1 MGADGRRAERLDP
14 AVDLRGG
21 AVGPASTLLIDMTS
35 LADAVLP
42 LIRTRSDLSRWSAAN
57 AHGSDMHG
65 AIDVLEGE
73 RSTTD
78 PAEFYAVVH
87 AALASAVKVIA
98 RADDSSGIIGDACRR
113 LLDLHPQAAT
123 DARVVPGKLVD
134 WMVKFQFDG
143 DVDYFELDPVA
154 YAPALGDIGMRVYR
168 ARLDAIRATLT
179 PEPAAADRWS
189 VPDRH
194 ERWMLEWNDRR
205 LAVLD
210 RDIDAIIRTHAR
222 DRRVAAWLQDTAKAF
237 EEIGEIDLAIDW
249 ARQAA
254 DHDHAHQAM
263 QAAEYCCEL
272 LARHGPGEL
281 VATRR
286 LVFDRWPSATTA
298 AHLHRD
304 AGGSWPDY
312 RDDVLAT
319 LAARPDQAVLFALHT
334 LKDPRFA
341 WEQAAAL
348 REDDD
353 HTWAE
358 VAKAYEPIDPL
369 AVLPIHRRLVEH
381 ELVNAGA
388 QHYQRAA
395 RRLARMRKLAAGTEQ
410 AEVVDTFIAELRD
423 THRRRPRLQHEFDRA
438 RLP

>member
-1 MGADGRRAERLDP
+1 MDAAASDWIPTSTFG
-14 AVDLRGG
+14 GG

-42 LIRTRSDLSRWSAAN
+42 LIRTRADLSRWSAAN

-73 RSTTD
+73 RATTD
-78 PAEFYAVVH
+78 PAEFHAVVH
-87 AALASAVKVIA
+87 AALASAVKVVA

-113 LLDLHPQAAT
+113 LLDLHPRAAA
-123 DARVVPGKLVD
+123 DARVASSKLVD

-154 YAPALGDIGMRVYR
+154 YASALGDAGMKAYR
-168 ARLDAIRATLT
+168 ARLDAIRSTLT
-179 PEPAAADRWS
+179 PVPVEADRWS

-194 ERWMLEWNDRR
+194 ERWVLEWNDRR

-210 RDIDAIIRTHAR
+210 RDVDAIIRTHAR

-249 ARQAA
+249 ARQAV
-254 DHDHAHQAM
+254 DHHPDHQALL
-263 QAAEYCCEL
+263 AADYWCEL
-272 LARHGPGEL
+272 LARHRPAEL
-281 VATRR
+281 VTTRL
-286 LVFDRWPSATTA
+286 LVFNRWPSATTA
-298 AHLHRD
+298 ARLHRD
-304 AGGSWPDY
+304 AGSSWPDY
-312 RDDVLAT
+312 RDEVLST

-341 WEQAAAL
+341 WEQAAAV

-358 VAKAYEPIDPL
+358 VAKAYESIDPL

-395 RRLARMRKLAAGTEQ
+395 RRLARMRKLAAGTDQ
-410 AEVVDTFIAELRD
+410 AGAVDTFIAELRD
-423 THRRRPRLQHEFDRA
+423 THRRRPRLQQEFDRA

>member
-1 MGADGRRAERLDP
+1 
-14 AVDLRGG
+14 
-21 AVGPASTLLIDMTS
+21 MTS
-35 LADAVLP
+35 LADTVLP
-42 LIRTRSDLSRWSAAN
+42 LIRTRADLHRWSAAN
-57 AHGSDMHG
+57 GHGSDMHG
-65 AIDVLEGE
+65 AVDVLEAA
-73 RSTTD
+73 RATTD
-78 PAEFYAVVH
+78 PSEFYTVVH

-113 LLDLHPQAAT
+113 LLALHPQAAA
-123 DARVVPGKLVD
+123 DADVVPGRLVD
-134 WMVKFQFDG
+134 WMIKFQFDG
-143 DVDYFELDPVA
+143 DVDYFELDPVS
-154 YAPALGDIGMRVYR
+154 YARALGDVGMNAYR
-168 ARLDAIRATLT
+168 ARLEAVRSTLA
-179 PEPAAADRWS
+179 PEPTEADRWS

-194 ERWMLEWNDRR
+194 ERWVLEWNDRR
-205 LAVLD
+205 LAVHD

-222 DRRVAAWLQDTAKAF
+222 DRKVAAWLQDTAKAF

-254 DHDHAHQAM
+254 DHHPDHQAL
-263 QAAEYCCEL
+263 QAADYWCEL
-272 LARHGPGEL
+272 LARHRPSEL
-281 VATRR
+281 VPTRW
-286 LVFDRWPSATTA
+286 LVFGRWPSATTA
-298 AHLHRD
+298 ARLHRD
-304 AGGSWPDY
+304 AGSSWPDY
-312 RDDVLAT
+312 RDEVLTA
-319 LAARPDQAVLFALHT
+319 LAARPQQAVLFALHT
-334 LKDPRFA
+334 LNDPRFA

-395 RRLARMRKLAAGTEQ
+395 RRLARMRKLAAGTHQ
-410 AEVVDTFIAELRD
+410 AEAVDTFIAELRE
-423 THRRRPRLQHEFDRA
+423 THRRRPRLQQEFDRA

>member
-1 MGADGRRAERLDP
+1 MDAAASDWIP
-14 AVDLRGG
+14 PSTFGG
-21 AVGPASTLLIDMTS
+21 AVGLKATLLVVMTS

-42 LIRTRSDLSRWSAAN
+42 LIRTRADLSRWAAAN
-57 AHGSDMHG
+57 AHGSEMHG
-65 AIDVLEGE
+65 AIDVLEAA
-73 RSTTD
+73 RPSTD

-113 LLDLHPQAAT
+113 LLELLPHSAA
-123 DARVVPGKLVD
+123 AAGVAPSKLVD
-134 WMVKFQFDG
+134 WMIKFQFDG
-143 DVDYFELDPVA
+143 EVDYFELDPVA
-154 YAPALGDIGMRVYR
+154 YAPALGDAGMRAYR
-168 ARLDAIRATLT
+168 ARLDAIRSTLT
-179 PEPAAADRWS
+179 PVPVEAERWS

-194 ERWMLEWNDRR
+194 ERWVLEWIDRR

-210 RDIDAIIRTHAR
+210 RDVDAIIRTHAR
-222 DRRVAAWLQDTAKAF
+222 DRKVAAWLQDTAKAF

-254 DHDHAHQAM
+254 DHHPDHQAL
-263 QAAEYCCEL
+263 QAADYWCEL
-272 LARHGPGEL
+272 LARHRPAEL
-281 VATRR
+281 VSTRH
-286 LVFDRWPSATTA
+286 LVFSRWPSATTA
-298 AHLHRD
+298 ARLHRD
-304 AGGSWPDY
+304 AGSSWPDY
-312 RDDVLAT
+312 RDEVLNA

-334 LKDPRFA
+334 LKDPRLA

-395 RRLARMRKLAAGTEQ
+395 RRLARMRKLAAGTDQ
-410 AEVVDTFIAELRD
+410 ADVVDTFIAELRD
-423 THRRRPRLQHEFDRA
+423 THRRRPRLQQEFDRA

>member
-1 MGADGRRAERLDP
+1 
-14 AVDLRGG
+14 
-21 AVGPASTLLIDMTS
+21 MTS

-42 LIRTRSDLSRWSAAN
+42 VIRTRADLSRWAAAN
-57 AHGSDMHG
+57 AHGSDMHA
-65 AIDVLEGE
+65 AIDVLEAA
-73 RSTTD
+73 RPSTD
-78 PAEFYAVVH
+78 PADFYRVVH

-113 LLDLHPQAAT
+113 LLEVHPQSAA
-123 DARVVPGKLVD
+123 AAGVVPGKLVD

-154 YAPALGDIGMRVYR
+154 YAPALGDTGMKAYR
-168 ARLDAIRATLT
+168 ARLDAIRSTLA
-179 PEPAAADRWS
+179 PAPVEADRWS

-194 ERWMLEWNDRR
+194 ERWVLEWNDRR

-210 RDIDAIIRTHAR
+210 REIDAIIRTHAR
-222 DRRVAAWLQDTAKAF
+222 DRKVAAWLQDTAKAF

-254 DHDHAHQAM
+254 DHHPAHQAL
-263 QAAEYCCEL
+263 QAADYWCEL
-272 LARHGPGEL
+272 LARHRPAEL
-281 VATRR
+281 VTVRH
-286 LVFDRWPSATTA
+286 LVFSRWPSATTA
-298 AHLHRD
+298 ARLHRD
-304 AGGSWPDY
+304 AGSSWPDY
-312 RDDVLAT
+312 RDEVLAT

-334 LKDPRFA
+334 LKDPRLA
-341 WEQAAAL
+341 WERASAL

-358 VAKAYEPIDPL
+358 VATAYEPIDPL

-381 ELVNAGA
+381 ELANAGA

-395 RRLARMRKLAAGTEQ
+395 RRLARMRKLAAGTDQ
-410 AEVVDTFIAELRD
+410 AEAVDTFIAELRD
-423 THRRRPRLQHEFDRA
+423 AHRRRPRLQQEFDRA